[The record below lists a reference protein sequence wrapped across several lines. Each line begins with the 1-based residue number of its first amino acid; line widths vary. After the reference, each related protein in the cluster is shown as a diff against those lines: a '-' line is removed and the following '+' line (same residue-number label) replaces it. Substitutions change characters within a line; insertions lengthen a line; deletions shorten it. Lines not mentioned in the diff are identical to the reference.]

1 MFSLIKRAQGKKWK
15 NWAETHEGQ
24 PESTFYPSS
33 VDKVVTIVKEAANQ
47 GKKIRVIGA
56 GHSFTNLVGTEQ
68 WLVSLDQ
75 LTGIEQVDEANDT
88 VTVFGGTRLYQ
99 LGKEL
104 DRLGYAQENLGD
116 INVQSIAGAIST
128 GTHGTGLSFG
138 NIPTQVEALTFVTAK
153 GELLTVSEEEN
164 ADYFKASL
172 ISLGT
177 FGIIVKV
184 KLKVVECPVYEYRC
198 EKINYPLFVEKLD
211 DYIKNNRHF
220 EFYIFPYSDLVQV
233 KRMNVSKNKPQ
244 RLFFHHCKDLVMENY
259 LLYVLSTGCKWFP
272 KRSRMISKFLA
283 KGISETNIT
292 ANSHQLFATPR
303 LVKFTEIEYCI
314 PLHYLKLALD
324 EVRSCIEE
332 KNHEVHFPIECRV
345 VNADDIWLSPSYERE
360 SAYIAF
366 HMFKG
371 MPYESYFRDM
381 EAIMRKYEG
390 RPHWA
395 KMHNLNQKD
404 LQNLYPKLSDFLTI
418 REKLDP
424 NGMFMNEYLEEKLG
438 KARVEKEPVG

>member
-1 MFSLIKRAQGKKWK
+1 M
-15 NWAETHEGQ
+15 
-24 PESTFYPSS
+24 
-33 VDKVVTIVKEAANQ
+33 
-47 GKKIRVIGA
+47 
-56 GHSFTNLVGTEQ
+56 
-68 WLVSLDQ
+68 
-75 LTGIEQVDEANDT
+75 
-88 VTVFGGTRLYQ
+88 
-99 LGKEL
+99 
-104 DRLGYAQENLGD
+104 
-116 INVQSIAGAIST
+116 
-128 GTHGTGLSFG
+128 
-138 NIPTQVEALTFVTAK
+138 
-153 GELLTVSEEEN
+153 
-164 ADYFKASL
+164 
-172 ISLGT
+172 
-177 FGIIVKV
+177 
-184 KLKVVECPVYEYRC
+184 
-198 EKINYPLFVEKLD
+198 
-211 DYIKNNRHF
+211 
-220 EFYIFPYSDLVQV
+220 
-233 KRMNVSKNKPQ
+233 
-244 RLFFHHCKDLVMENY
+244 
-259 LLYVLSTGCKWFP
+259 
-272 KRSRMISKFLA
+272 
-283 KGISETNIT
+283 
-292 ANSHQLFATPR
+292 
-303 LVKFTEIEYCI
+303 KFTEIEYCI